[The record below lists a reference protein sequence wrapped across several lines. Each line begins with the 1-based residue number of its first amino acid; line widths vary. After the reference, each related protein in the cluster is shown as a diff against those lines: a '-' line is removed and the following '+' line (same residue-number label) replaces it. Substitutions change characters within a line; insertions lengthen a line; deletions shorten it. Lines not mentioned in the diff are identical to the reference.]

1 MVVDK
6 KNGGKRKRKGTN
18 INRRRTD
25 ILQLKD
31 VDILV
36 YDFNLTKRGTLRF
49 KTTEILKRLL
59 PEGTVLT
66 WDSAKTSRRSKRLLK
81 PGILGMHVDSDGALV
96 DDREEYGTSS
106 SASSHS
112 SEDVNSDG
120 VQENMSDFE

>member
-1 MVVDK
+1 MTK

-66 WDSAKTSRRSKRLLK
+66 WDSAETSHRSRRLLK